1 MEVSMRG
8 SSINR
13 WFSRKLIDYWRVS
26 PSFAQ
31 KGYQLNMFQLLFLWN
46 WDLETPSYV
55 VSPSY
60 KLNYM
65 HHYHWV
71 WIYHHK
77 SWLKKWGTN
86 QLSQLWGTADSY
98 VKWYPGFQD
107 VAVAGWSCRPCL
119 KSDLQHFADANIDS
133 FWIFKLTTPWNSVI
147 CNFTYIYMYIYILD
161 VYACVHVCMYLCIQV
176 SKSVSEWVSK

>member
-77 SWLKKWGTN
+77 PWLKNEVQTN
-86 QLSQLWGTADSY
+86 LVNCGAPQIAMWNDIQVFRMLQLLVGPVDRASSL
-98 VKWYPGFQD
+98 
-107 VAVAGWSCRPCL
+107 
-119 KSDLQHFADANIDS
+119 
-133 FWIFKLTTPWNSVI
+133 I
-147 CNFTYIYMYIYILD
+147 CNTLPRQTLTVSGSLSWQLHGIQLYATLHIRIYIYLLD

-176 SKSVSEWVSK
+176 SQ